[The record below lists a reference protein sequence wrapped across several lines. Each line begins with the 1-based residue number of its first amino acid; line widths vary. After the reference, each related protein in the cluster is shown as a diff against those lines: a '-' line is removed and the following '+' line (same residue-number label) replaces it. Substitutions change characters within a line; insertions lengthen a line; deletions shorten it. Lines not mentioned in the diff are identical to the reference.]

1 MILQEREYKDYN
13 DLMIDR
19 KRGVKHHI
27 LSGHGATQDT
37 FEKRDFATTND
48 MVYERRAPVETIINP
63 HTFESDAGR
72 TRSKQQVNTQASDL
86 PTMFGKSGTAA
97 GETKPKHY
105 NQFTGKFDNNSL
117 KIGLRQ

>member
-1 MILQEREYKDYN
+1 M
-13 DLMIDR
+13 
-19 KRGVKHHI
+19 KRH
-27 LSGHGATQDT
+27 LFTGHGSTQDT

-48 MVYERRAPVETIINP
+48 MVYERKARIDQIIDPN
-63 HTFESDAGR
+63 TFESDMGK
-72 TRSKQQVNTQASDL
+72 TRSKQYVNTQASDL